1 LRSELLVSDPSS
13 NDAAVPA
20 RAPGDA
26 AVSIAF
32 TREELVVLSELAK
45 LRLPLLGD
53 RPLGGM
59 DAGVRDVLTGS
70 ARRSLLARGVATRT
84 EDSVLVARAAIGLL
98 EIVAAG
104 SLRVVCDEL
113 DGAGALLARRL
124 WFAVPYAAVEVWVD
138 EDENYRFLPF
148 ATVDLLPRILERTG
162 VIDATDRAG
171 APIPL
176 PYGAWVTAR
185 DAAHAGRLL
194 EARQA
199 LADGGVEGAAGDAL
213 LATLERV
220 QRVVGLQI
228 VHHPSPTTT
237 AGGEISWMD
246 GGDAG
251 LWLTPTLDQP
261 FTTVDVR
268 TDGWFGDAG
277 EPEPSTDLGPVPV
290 SVEPIARQA
299 VADALLS
306 FLPTSD

>member
-1 LRSELLVSDPSS
+1 MSDPSS
-13 NDAAVPA
+13 NDAPVPA
-20 RAPGDA
+20 RAPADA

-32 TREELVVLSELAK
+32 TREELVVLSELAQ

-59 DAGVRDVLTGS
+59 DPGVRDVLTG
-70 ARRSLLARGVATRT
+70 AAQRSLLARGVATSA
-84 EDSVLVARAAIGLL
+84 EDRVLVAKAAIGLL

-113 DGAGALLARRL
+113 DGTGALLSRRL

-162 VIDATDRAG
+162 VIDAIDREG

-176 PYGAWVTAR
+176 PYGAWITAR
-185 DAAHAGRLL
+185 DAAYAGRLL

-199 LADGGVEGAAGDAL
+199 LADGGVEGAAADAV

-220 QRVVGLQI
+220 QRMFGLQI

-237 AGGEISWMD
+237 AGGEIAWMD

-251 LWLTPTLDQP
+251 VWLTPTLDQP

-268 TDGWFGDAG
+268 SDGWFG
-277 EPEPSTDLGPVPV
+277 EPAEPAAADDLWPVPI
-290 SVEPIARQA
+290 SVEPITRQA

-306 FLPTSD
+306 FLPTSS